1 MASYSS
7 KSYDP
12 SPERER
18 FRRTKGAAFT
28 GSDRVASPS
37 VASSTGDSDNG
48 DTGVCVSAHCYTLSA
63 QWTRR
68 DLMIALQ
75 PHVFDLAFT
84 CASLTFTLGV
94 RLDAVSVSD
103 SPKYTPP
110 HTRLGLGNP
119 RFARSIRS
127 TESPTSLLPTDDG
140 DDVFVSSPT
149 RTLKERRSER
159 SITVGNMRRLDVA
172 LANDDHALRSQSSNL
187 SARHQINGVDA
198 QNLYPPTACVFVANL
213 PEPKDDVA
221 LEAAIYREFLQY
233 GKCWVKIRRDSHHMP
248 FAFVQFTS
256 NEEARDALERGKGAM
271 ICGRSCRTEMVKANR
286 TFIIQKKSGTP
297 ITVQEAQE
305 VLLPYGSLSKC
316 EVLHPQLREPLNFP
330 PTILIEFSMFDA
342 TRDLHTA
349 FRHDPVYTVTAFD
362 LKKNCANT
370 RNNGDE
376 AFLAACE
383 RDRRS
388 IFVGDLP
395 GNVTQEDLEDLF
407 SEAGEV
413 LKANLIQKENNSRI
427 LRTMAFIEYS
437 QPDMPETAVA
447 MFHGSV
453 FKGAIIRVERK
464 SVKDRGPTPRHS
476 RSQLL
481 LHQPEDSPVAR
492 APPRSPAG
500 PQVVSTPTRPTAA
513 TTEMSSAPMPPP
525 MYGAWAYGMPGSPYT
540 AQQTYAAAYGIPT
553 SASGNMPMTPQA
565 TPQMPSPWS
574 YYNAYWPGMM
584 GYDPSAYYMGAYAFQ
599 SPTPMMGG
607 SRPDE
612 QGQSSPT
619 PGRQASGNGSGGE
632 HRED

>member
-1 MASYSS
+1 MAYTS

-12 SPERER
+12 SPER
-18 FRRTKGAAFT
+18 FQRTKGVAIT

-37 VASSTGDSDNG
+37 VSSSAGDSDTG
-48 DTGVCVSAHCYTLSA
+48 DTG
-63 QWTRR
+63 
-68 DLMIALQ
+68 
-75 PHVFDLAFT
+75 
-84 CASLTFTLGV
+84 GV
-94 RLDAVSVSD
+94 RLDTVSISG

-127 TESPTSLLPTDDG
+127 ATDSPTGFATADDG
-140 DDVFVSSPT
+140 DDVFVTSPT
-149 RTLKERRSER
+149 KALRERRSER
-159 SITVGNMRRLDVA
+159 SIGVGNMRRLDVA
-172 LANDDHALRSQSSNL
+172 LANEDHTLRSHSSNL
-187 SARHQINGVDA
+187 SARHQINGIDA

-256 NEEARDALERGKGAM
+256 DEEARDALERGKGAM

-286 TFIIQKKSGTP
+286 TFIIQKKSGSP
-297 ITVQEAQE
+297 MTVQEAQE

-316 EVLHPQLREPLNFP
+316 ELLHPQLREPLNFP
-330 PTILIEFSMFDA
+330 PTVLIEFSMFDA

-370 RNNGDE
+370 RSNSDE

-388 IFVGDLP
+388 IFIGDLP
-395 GNVTQEDLEDLF
+395 GNVTQEDLEELF
-407 SEAGEV
+407 SEAGEI
-413 LKANLIQKENNSRI
+413 LKVNLIQKENNSRL

-447 MFHGSV
+447 KFHGSV

-464 SVKDRGPTPRHS
+464 SVKDRGPTPRQS
-476 RSQLL
+476 RSQILL
-481 LHQPEDSPVAR
+481 PQLEDSPISR
-492 APPRSPAG
+492 APPKSPTG
-500 PQVVSTPTRPTAA
+500 PQVVSTPTRPTVA
-513 TTEMSSAPMPPP
+513 TTEMSPAPMPP
-525 MYGAWAYGMPGSPYT
+525 MYGGWSYGMPGSPYT
-540 AQQTYAAAYGIPT
+540 TQQNYAATYGIPG

-574 YYNAYWPGMM
+574 YYNGYWPGMM
-584 GYDPSAYYMGAYAFQ
+584 SYDPSAYYMGAYAFQ
-599 SPTPMMGG
+599 SPTPMAGG
-607 SRPDE
+607 GRADE
-612 QGQSSPT
+612 QGQLSPT
-619 PGRQASGNGSGGE
+619 RGRRGGENGNGE
-632 HRED
+632 ERRKD